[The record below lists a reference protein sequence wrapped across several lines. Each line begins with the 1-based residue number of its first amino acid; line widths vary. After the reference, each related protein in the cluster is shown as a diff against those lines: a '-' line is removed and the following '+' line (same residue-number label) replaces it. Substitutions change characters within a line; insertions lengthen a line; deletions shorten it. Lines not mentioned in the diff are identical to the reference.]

1 MRLDTA
7 AAIDKFVPLRLSPT
21 LRHIVPTELGMA
33 VDFSRFVLR
42 MYVLS
47 VGFLGTVVDFSRFV
61 LRMYVLSVGF

>member
-7 AAIDKFVPLRLSPT
+7 EAIDKFVPLRLSPT

-42 MYVLS
+42 MSLC
-47 VGFLGTVVDFSRFV
+47 F
-61 LRMYVLSVGF
+61 MENNC

>member
-1 MRLDTA
+1 MRLITA
-7 AAIDKFVPLRLSPT
+7 AAIYKFVLLSLSPT
-21 LRHIVPTELGMA
+21 SRHIVPTELGIA

-47 VGFLGTVVDFSRFV
+47 VGFLGIVVNFSRFV

>member
-7 AAIDKFVPLRLSPT
+7 AAIDKFVPLRLSST

-33 VDFSRFVLR
+33 VDFSRFVPR

-47 VGFLGTVVDFSRFV
+47 FGFLGTVVDIS
-61 LRMYVLSVGF
+61 

>member
-7 AAIDKFVPLRLSPT
+7 EAIDKFVPLRLSPT

-33 VDFSRFVLR
+33 VDFSRFVPR

-47 VGFLGTVVDFSRFV
+47 FGFLGTVEDIS
-61 LRMYVLSVGF
+61 

>member
-7 AAIDKFVPLRLSPT
+7 EAIDKFVPLSLSPT

-47 VGFLGTVVDFSRFV
+47 LGFLGTAVDSSRFV
-61 LRMYVLSVGF
+61 LHMYELSFMF